1 MAIEMIDGKVL
12 ACNLDAFAGRD
23 TDSTD
28 INEQAIE
35 RPSAVP
41 SAVTLEAAWSVTLR
55 LYTGLD
61 HVSFGSLAQ
70 DGTVATRIC
79 NFRAH
84 DTLEDIHANVRLCD
98 YSDDTVC
105 HYNTAVIYKLDENG
119 GNKVSELI
127 PRRIVVNVIGVPY
140 HEVVSELPDIDTTSL
155 NFDIPAIRLFTS
167 GSTGTP
173 KGIIGIL
180 QFASYTLDVYM
191 VDVFT
196 ELLHGGTLC
205 ITSEEERMAG
215 PQEYISR
222 TQPNW
227 AALSPTVARFLDP
240 TLSARSIRKLLLV
253 GEMVRESDIAEWTD
267 PGHQGRASSVGT
279 GINTHTWVVDVKN
292 KRLVPIGAVGEL
304 ICTGP
309 HLIPGYLNDPERTTS
324 SFFENPGWIPDMI
337 EKKPFSRRFYRSVI
351 SFVTALMVCYITL
364 GAWTP
369 KSCLSHN
376 AAVLVPE
383 AGPIKNKLTAVLE
396 GAGSPGQPP
405 AVSPCD
411 PGVAP
416 HVQQALRD
424 NLPSYMCP
432 PTWISVKHLPLSSS
446 GKLDRRVLTNKLET
460 LCHEEYLGLILD
472 HAQDE
477 DDQHGHE
484 DDNCRRILREGCIQ
498 VLNIPVERIAIS
510 KAFAAHGGDSITA
523 IHVSS
528 LMKWTQTLL
537 VSFKE
542 LLTCPSLAEA
552 ASGMREAVT
561 SIQVPAAH
569 PGKLYPLSPIQLL
582 FLEIAPTSVTWNHCN
597 QSVLLRLRERRSS
610 DHVKETLGGVCI

>member
-23 TDSTD
+23 TNSTD

-127 PRRIVVNVIGVPY
+127 PRGIVVSVTGVPH

-155 NFDIPAIRLFTS
+155 NFDIPAIRLFKS

-173 KGIIGIL
+173 KGIVATHTTICTG
-180 QFASYTLDVYM
+180 ASCMLA
-191 VDVFT
+191 
-196 ELLHGGTLC
+196 LLGLMTRPASSSLPHTPWTSAWWMYSQSFCTVALC
-205 ITSEEERMAG
+205 AFLLKKSALTG

-227 AALSPTVARFLDP
+227 AALSPTVARVLDP

-267 PGHQGRASSVGT
+267 PGVQVYNVYGPAENNLIATAAKAIRGRASSLGT
-279 GINTHTWVVDVKN
+279 GINTHTWVV
-292 KRLVPIGAVGEL
+292 RCQEQA
-304 ICTGP
+304 
-309 HLIPGYLNDPERTTS
+309 TS
-324 SFFENPGWIPDMI
+324 P
-337 EKKPFSRRFYRSVI
+337 YR
-351 SFVTALMVCYITL
+351 C
-364 GAWTP
+364 G
-369 KSCLSHN
+369 
-376 AAVLVPE
+376 
-383 AGPIKNKLTAVLE
+383 
-396 GAGSPGQPP
+396 
-405 AVSPCD
+405 
-411 PGVAP
+411 
-416 HVQQALRD
+416 R
-424 NLPSYMCP
+424 
-432 PTWISVKHLPLSSS
+432 
-446 GKLDRRVLTNKLET
+446 
-460 LCHEEYLGLILD
+460 
-472 HAQDE
+472 
-477 DDQHGHE
+477 
-484 DDNCRRILREGCIQ
+484 
-498 VLNIPVERIAIS
+498 
-510 KAFAAHGGDSITA
+510 
-523 IHVSS
+523 
-528 LMKWTQTLL
+528 
-537 VSFKE
+537 
-542 LLTCPSLAEA
+542 
-552 ASGMREAVT
+552 
-561 SIQVPAAH
+561 
-569 PGKLYPLSPIQLL
+569 
-582 FLEIAPTSVTWNHCN
+582 
-597 QSVLLRLRERRSS
+597 
-610 DHVKETLGGVCI
+610 

>member
-1 MAIEMIDGKVL
+1 MSG
-12 ACNLDAFAGRD
+12 F
-23 TDSTD
+23 
-28 INEQAIE
+28 
-35 RPSAVP
+35 
-41 SAVTLEAAWSVTLR
+41 
-55 LYTGLD
+55 
-61 HVSFGSLAQ
+61 
-70 DGTVATRIC
+70 VA
-79 NFRAH
+79 N
-84 DTLEDIHANVRLCD
+84 
-98 YSDDTVC
+98 SDDTVY

-119 GNKVSELI
+119 GNKASELI

-205 ITSEEERMAG
+205 IPSEEERMAG

-227 AALSPTVARFLDP
+227 AALSPTVARVLDP

-267 PGHQGRASSVGT
+267 PGVQVYNVYGPAENNLVTTAAKAIRGRASSLGT

-292 KRLVPIGAVGEL
+292 KRLVSIGAVGEL
-304 ICTGP
+304 ICTGS
-309 HLIPGYLNDPERTTS
+309 HLTPGYLNDPERTAS
-324 SFFENPGWIPDMI
+324 SFFEDPSWIADMI

-351 SFVTALMVCYITL
+351 SHAWWAEGRVEISDIESYI
-364 GAWTP
+364 
-369 KSCLSHN
+369 KSHN

-396 GAGSPGQPP
+396 GAGSPGQPL

-411 PGVAP
+411 PGVA
-416 HVQQALRD
+416 HQVQQALRD
-424 NLPSYMCP
+424 NLLSYMCP
-432 PTWISVKHLPLSSS
+432 STWISVKHLPLSSS
-446 GKLDRRVLTNKLET
+446 GKLDRKVLTNKLET

-523 IHVSS
+523 MHVSS
-528 LMKWTQTLL
+528 LMKRTQTLL
-537 VSFKE
+537 VSVKE

-552 ASGMREAVT
+552 ASSMREAVT

-569 PGKLYPLSPIQLL
+569 PGKLYPISPIQLL
-582 FLEIAPTSVTWNHCN
+582 FVETAPISVTWNHYYN

-610 DHVKETLGGVCI
+610 DHVKESLGGVVRSHAMLRGCVTLTIISPIFYIPQCI